1 MAAAGPVSTWIQSPF
16 GGGSSGVLNLN
27 VTSQTTNYTAK
38 ATDYLIECDPSIS
51 GAFTVT
57 MPTAGVTTGQIITV
71 MKIDTGSNQVQVQP
85 ATGTIGGQLGA
96 ITLFDGEDYTSLMW
110 DGSVWR
116 IVAGF
121 EYIGGLRTK
130 RTILDDANPGNV
142 QLFAAGGGFA
152 LTEGANC
159 KQGTATANGTTAVVV
174 SNTAVTAN
182 SRIYLTAQNPNAGA
196 PGALYVSAISAGTS
210 FSFKS
215 TSGTDASTVAWLII
229 EHT

>member
-1 MAAAGPVSTWIQSPF
+1 MSTWIQSPF
-16 GGGSSGVLNLN
+16 GGGGGTTLALA
-27 VTSQTTNYTAK
+27 VTGPITTAYTAK
-38 ATDYLIECDPSIS
+38 QTDYLIECDASVS

-57 MPTAGVTTGQIITV
+57 LPTSSITTGTIFV
-71 MKIDTGSNQVQVQP
+71 VKKIDGGSNQVAVQP
-85 ATGTIGGQLGA
+85 ATGTFESSLGSA
-96 ITLFDGEDYTSLMW
+96 TLFFVGDWVMVMW
-110 DGSVWR
+110 DGTTWR
-116 IVAGF
+116 FLAGLQ
-121 EYIGGLRTK
+121 YIFSLRT
-130 RTILDDANPGNV
+130 RDTVLDDGAGNI
-142 QLFAAGGGFA
+142 QLFKAGSTLA
-152 LTEGANC
+152 ITEGSNC

-174 SNTAVTAN
+174 STTAVTAN